1 MATST
6 IRKDYQSDID
16 TLNSKTM
23 NEDTFAA
30 NTAAGKRTNLTRSV
44 DWDNLPLGFYGFNLY
59 ESATGGTGY
68 PTSQDLGMMMHV
80 KLTTNLYAEM
90 CFGQYYYQQRN
101 RPSTTVAWGPW
112 RKSTMYAENDNTTPI
127 ELTGI
132 TAGERTTIGDSHCYR
147 IGKMVV
153 VNIVVVTQAAMT
165 DSEVMVNGF
174 PLPTKAVPITGHG
187 NTGLGNYQGWLSTGG
202 KIMNNYD
209 GFQSGKR
216 YYFNFA
222 YIAKD

>member
-1 MATST
+1 MATT
-6 IRKDYQSDID
+6 K
-16 TLNSKTM
+16 TLTPTNQEITLAAFTEKPDNRTNVTNDDKLADAVNAL
-23 NEDTFAA
+23 NEDI
-30 NTAAGKRTNLTRSV
+30 
-44 DWDNLPLGFYGFNLY
+44 
-59 ESATGGTGY
+59 
-68 PTSQDLGMMMHV
+68 
-80 KLTTNLYAEM
+80 
-90 CFGQYYYQQRN
+90 
-101 RPSTTVAWGPW
+101 
-112 RKSTMYAENDNTTPI
+112 TPI

-132 TAGERTTIGDSHCYR
+132 TAGTRTTIGDSHCYR
-147 IGKMVV
+147 IGKTVV
-153 VNIVVVTQAAMT
+153 VNISVVTQAAMT

-174 PLPTKAVPITGHG
+174 PHPTKAVPITGHG